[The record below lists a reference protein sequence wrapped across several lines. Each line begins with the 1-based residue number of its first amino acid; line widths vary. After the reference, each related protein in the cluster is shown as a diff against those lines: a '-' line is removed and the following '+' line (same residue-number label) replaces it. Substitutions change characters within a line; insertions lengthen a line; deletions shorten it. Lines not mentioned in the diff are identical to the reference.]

1 MKKIL
6 FVILAIIA
14 MTYCYIYS
22 KKVVYKLSI
31 DFVEKEKLKC
41 EDDFYTKLEQ
51 AFMNGSR
58 LMYSIENGNSS
69 YTIMDMEAVQRIDDR
84 KLGDIDYYSL
94 TELLFPYGRYQY
106 LVSTMFKCL
115 KPGNFK
121 GLEKLYAVKETPWEI
136 YMLNRTEKDKLFLVK
151 FQPVAV
157 GYLHVNQYMKAWRPS
172 LNESC
177 EDAFKY
183 IINEDKNYKG
193 CYAPENM
200 HLVQKILSLYNKYY
214 YLEEDEGIDDRFIV
228 NSFFSYDKYEG
239 VNSLENNPLAGH
251 QISLIY
257 NNYYRV
263 YYDIYPLHTYEVDFN
278 YYNYN
283 RDRSDFYDRYMSI
296 LRIVYIILII
306 LMGLYLILLTI
317 KYKSIFLNVQ
327 NALFPK
333 SLKKELLLKCNPK
346 QFMNPLNSDLVAKSN
361 NLYAEIKNIAPSDK
375 KTLLLYRKKVI
386 SELGVTFEASPLLK
400 KVLKKSNPKKYLRPY
415 NPDKLAIANDIYS
428 KAIEHKEDIEF
439 LEELLER
446 IKKELE
452 E

>member
-1 MKKIL
+1 
-6 FVILAIIA
+6 
-14 MTYCYIYS
+14 
-22 KKVVYKLSI
+22 
-31 DFVEKEKLKC
+31 
-41 EDDFYTKLEQ
+41 
-51 AFMNGSR
+51 
-58 LMYSIENGNSS
+58 
-69 YTIMDMEAVQRIDDR
+69 
-84 KLGDIDYYSL
+84 
-94 TELLFPYGRYQY
+94 
-106 LVSTMFKCL
+106 
-115 KPGNFK
+115 
-121 GLEKLYAVKETPWEI
+121 
-136 YMLNRTEKDKLFLVK
+136 MLNRTEKDKLFLVK

-157 GYLHVNQYMKAWRPS
+157 GYLHTNQYMKTWRPS

-193 CYAPENM
+193 CYAPGNK

-214 YLEEDEGIDDRFIV
+214 YLEEDEGVDDRFTV
-228 NSFFSYDKYEG
+228 NSFFNYAFFSYDKYEG

-251 QISLIY
+251 QISWIY

-283 RDRSDFYDRYMSI
+283 HDRIDFYDRYMFI
-296 LRIVYIILII
+296 IKIVYITLII
-306 LMGLYLILLTI
+306 LMSLYLVLLTI
-317 KYKSIFLNVQ
+317 KHKTTLLKVR

-333 SLKKELLLKCNPK
+333 SLKEELLLKCNPK

-375 KTLLLYRKKVI
+375 KTLLIYRRKII
-386 SELGVTFEASPLLK
+386 SELGVTFEVSPLLK
-400 KVLKKSNPKKYLRPY
+400 KILKKSNPKKYLKPY

-428 KAIEHKEDIEF
+428 KAIEHKEDIDF

-452 E
+452 K